1 MWHRIL
7 ARDVILERRPLPSY
21 SKPLYQ
27 LRSAQLET
35 LARRGLRLDVPCQ
48 QPSVTKFAS
57 KQSVQWIRLIHG
69 QWMLVATTDKQHST
83 LTLYS
88 LTAME
93 DDKPTLIAVA
103 KLLGPVSSG
112 EIQVHEDRLVIAL
125 CFQSP

>member
-1 MWHRIL
+1 
-7 ARDVILERRPLPSY
+7 
-21 SKPLYQ
+21 
-27 LRSAQLET
+27 
-35 LARRGLRLDVPCQ
+35 
-48 QPSVTKFAS
+48 
-57 KQSVQWIRLIHG
+57 
-69 QWMLVATTDKQHST
+69 MLVATTDKQQST

-93 DDKPTLIAVA
+93 DDKLTLIAVA